1 MDLRGKAAICG
12 VGEVGPYRDPGGR
25 TGVELMLEAARL
37 AVRDAGLEPGEVDG
51 LLVAPLL
58 VGAPVTVP
66 SMLAEYLGIRPRYLD
81 IVDLGGATAAGMV
94 WRAAAAIALG
104 TARAVL
110 CMTGDALDPQT
121 FYTRGV
127 RWMGLPPPEFERP
140 YGPMGANSGYA
151 MIAMRHAYEYG
162 TTDRQRAKV
171 AVDQRRNACANPRAL
186 FYGRPITIEDVLA
199 SPLIVDPL
207 HLLEIVMP
215 CSGAIAFVVAAPE
228 VARSGPH
235 PPVYLLG
242 FGEKVTHNLPSHA
255 PSLTTS
261 PIVYTA
267 KRAFEM
273 AGVTPRDIQLV
284 SVYDCYTI
292 TVLITLE
299 DAGFCPKGR
308 GGPFVEEHDL
318 TYKGDFPVNTHG
330 GQLSYGQAGL
340 AGGATHII
348 EAVYQVRGEAGER
361 QVKGC
366 GLAFVQGNGG
376 ILAEEVSL
384 ILGRER

>member
-1 MDLRGKAAICG
+1 MDLRGKAVICG
-12 VGEVGPYRDPGGR
+12 VGEVGPFRDPAGR
-25 TGVELMLEAARL
+25 TAIDLMLEAGRLAMVDARL
-37 AVRDAGLEPGEVDG
+37 EPSEVDG

-58 VGAPVTVP
+58 VGAPVTLP
-66 SMLAEYLGIRPRYLD
+66 SMLAEYMGVQPRYAD

-94 WRAAAAIALG
+94 WRAAAAIASG
-104 TARAVL
+104 GARAVL
-110 CMTGDALDPQT
+110 CLTGDAVDPKA

-127 RWMGLPPPEFERP
+127 RWFGLPPPEFERP

-171 AVDQRRNACANPRAL
+171 AADQRRNACTNPRAI
-186 FYGRPITIEDVLA
+186 FYGKPITEDNVLE

-207 HLLEIVMP
+207 RLLEIVMP
-215 CSGAIAFVVAAPE
+215 CSGAIAFVVASPE
-228 VARSGPH
+228 AARAAPH

-242 FGEKVTHNLPSHA
+242 FGEKVTHSLPSHA

-267 KRAFEM
+267 RQAFEM
-273 AGVTPRDIQLV
+273 AGAAPGDINLV

-292 TVLITLE
+292 TVIITLE

-318 TYKGDFPVNTHG
+318 TYRGDLPLNTHG
-330 GQLSYGQAGL
+330 GQLSYGQPGL
-340 AGGATHII
+340 AGGASHVL
-348 EAVYQVRGEAGER
+348 EAVYQLRGQAGER
-361 QVKGC
+361 QVREC
-366 GLAFVQGNGG
+366 QLAFVQGNGG
-376 ILAEEVSL
+376 IMSEEVSL
-384 ILGRER
+384 VLGRET

>member
-1 MDLRGKAAICG
+1 MQLRGRAAISG
-12 VGEVGPYRDPGGR
+12 VGEVGPLREAGGR
-25 TGVELMLEAARL
+25 TAVELMLEAGRL
-37 AVRDAGLEPGEVDG
+37 ALLDGGLEPEEVEG

-58 VGAPVTVP
+58 VGAPVTLA
-66 SMLAEYLGIRPRYLD
+66 SMLAEYLGLRPSYAD

-94 WRAAAAIALG
+94 WRAAAAIASG
-104 TARAVL
+104 SAQAVL
-110 CMTGDALDPQT
+110 CLTGDVVDPQA

-127 RWMGLPPPEFERP
+127 RWFGLPAPEFERP

-151 MIAMRHAYEYG
+151 MIAMRHAHEYG

-171 AVDQRRNACANPRAL
+171 AVDQRHNACANPRAL
-186 FYGRPITIEDVLA
+186 FYGRPITVEEVLE
-199 SPLIVDPL
+199 SPLVVDPL
-207 HLLEIVMP
+207 HRLEIVMP
-215 CSGAIAFVVAAPE
+215 CSGAIAFVVAGPE

-242 FGEKVTHNLPSHA
+242 FGEKVTHSLPSHA

-273 AGVTPRDIQLV
+273 AGVGPGDIDLV

-292 TVLITLE
+292 TVIVTLE

-318 TYKGDFPVNTHG
+318 TYRGDLPVNTHG
-330 GQLSYGQAGL
+330 GQLSYGQPGL
-340 AGGATHII
+340 AGGASHVI
-348 EAVYQVRGEAGER
+348 EAVYQLRGEAGER
-361 QVKGC
+361 QVQGC
-366 GLAFVQGNGG
+366 QLAFVQGNGG
-376 ILAEEVSL
+376 IMSEEVSL
-384 ILGRER
+384 ILGREP

>member
-12 VGEVGPYRDPGGR
+12 VGEVGPFRKAGGR
-25 TGVELMLEAARL
+25 TAVDMMLEAGRL
-37 AVRDAGLEPGEVDG
+37 AMLDAGLEPPEVDG
-51 LLVAPLL
+51 LLVGPLL
-58 VGAPVTVP
+58 VGAPVTLA
-66 SMLAEYLGIRPRYLD
+66 SMMAEYLGLRPTYAD

-94 WRAAAAIALG
+94 WRAAAAIASG
-104 TARAVL
+104 AARAVL
-110 CMTGDALDPQT
+110 CLTGEAVDPEA

-127 RWMGLPPPEFERP
+127 RWAGLPPPEFERP

-151 MIAMRHAYEYG
+151 MIAMRHAYEFG

-171 AVDQRRNACANPRAL
+171 AVDQRQNACANPRAL
-186 FYGRPITIEDVLA
+186 FYGRPITVEEVLE

-242 FGEKVTHNLPSHA
+242 FGEKVTHSLPSHA
-255 PSLTTS
+255 LSLTTS

-267 KRAFEM
+267 KQAFER
-273 AGVTPRDIQLV
+273 AGCTPADIDLV

-292 TVLITLE
+292 TVIVTLE
-299 DAGFCPKGR
+299 DAGFCAKGE
-308 GGPFVEEHDL
+308 GGLFVEEHDL

-330 GQLSYGQAGL
+330 GQLSYGQPGL
-340 AGGATHII
+340 AGGASHVI
-348 EAVYQVRGEAGER
+348 EAVYQLREEAGER
-361 QVKGC
+361 QVKDC
-366 GLAFVQGNGG
+366 QLAFVQGNGG
-376 ILAEEVSL
+376 VMSEQVSL
-384 ILGRER
+384 ILGREP